1 MGGMDGVLM
10 VGLLASGVRF
20 AMPILFAAL
29 GETVAQ
35 RAGVLNVGLEGIML
49 AGAFLAVLCA
59 VATGSPWGGL
69 AAAAAGGLAM
79 GLLHGLM
86 AVRMKVDQIIAGIAL
101 ILLGLGLS
109 GFGYRLAFGAGGV
122 GQVPGFARLD
132 IPGLSDIPV
141 LGPILFGH
149 HLLAYAG
156 VTAAFGL
163 AWVLPRSGL
172 GLTLRAVG
180 ENPKAADAA
189 GIDVDRVRM
198 AAAAFGGAMAGI
210 GGAYLSTAQLAGFV
224 ENMVAGRGFI
234 AIACVVF
241 ARWNPVGAL
250 VAALLF
256 GIADAAQIRLQ
267 SLYPGIPYQAFI
279 ILPFVLAL
287 AALAAAA
294 RSAHLPAAL
303 GRPYR
308 RD

>member
-1 MGGMDGVLM
+1 MDAVLLI
-10 VGLLASGVRF
+10 GTLASGVRF

-49 AGAFLAVLCA
+49 VGAFLAVAFA
-59 VATGSPWGGL
+59 VWTGSPWGGL
-69 AAAAAGGLAM
+69 AAAVLGGLAL

-86 AVRMKVDQIIAGIAL
+86 AVRMKVDQIVAGIAL
-101 ILLGLGLS
+101 ILLGVGLS
-109 GFGYRLAFGAGGV
+109 GFGFRLVFGTGSV
-122 GQVPGFARLD
+122 GQVPGFSRLEL
-132 IPGLSDIPV
+132 PGLSGLPV
-141 LGPILFGH
+141 VGPILFSH
-149 HLLAYAG
+149 HLLVYVG
-156 VTAAFGL
+156 IAAALVL
-163 AWVLPRSGL
+163 AWVLAHTGL
-172 GLTLRAVG
+172 GLTIRAVG
-180 ENPKAADAA
+180 ENPKAADSA

-198 AAAAFGGAMAGI
+198 ACAGFGGAMAGI
-210 GGAYLSTAQLAGFV
+210 GGAYLATAQLAGFV
-224 ENMVAGRGFI
+224 ENMVSGRGFI

-250 VAALLF
+250 LAALLF
-256 GIADAAQIRLQ
+256 GIADAAQIRMQ

-287 AALAAAA
+287 VALAVAA

-308 RD
+308 KD

>member
-1 MGGMDGVLM
+1 MDGVLLL
-10 VGLLASGVRF
+10 GLLASGVRF

-49 AGAFLAVLCA
+49 VGAFLAVLA
-59 VATGSPWGGL
+59 ALATGSPWGGL
-69 AAAAAGGLAM
+69 VAAAAGGLVM
-79 GLLHGLM
+79 GLLHGLLS
-86 AVRMKVDQIIAGIAL
+86 VRLKVDQIVAGIAL

-109 GFGYRLAFGAGGV
+109 GFGYRLAFGSGSV
-122 GQVPGFARLD
+122 GQVPSFARLD
-132 IPGLSDIPV
+132 IPGLSDLPILGPV
-141 LGPILFGH
+141 LFSH

-156 VTAAFGL
+156 VALALGL
-163 AWVLPRSGL
+163 GFMLSRTGL
-172 GLTLRAVG
+172 GLTIRAVG

-198 AAAAFGGAMAGI
+198 AACAFGGAMAGI

-250 VAALLF
+250 VAALVF

-267 SLYPGIPYQAFI
+267 SLYPDVPYQIFI

-303 GRPYR
+303 GTPYR